1 MRKTYL
7 WAFCLVASLWCSN
20 GHAQTFETQY
30 ERSVHDLMTDV
41 QQRFGVRFKFDGKV
55 DTVGKRLPYADF
67 RVRPYSIEM
76 TLDNICKYFDWN
88 WWKQT
93 DKLYK
98 IKPYEYPRRH
108 EDEGRMMLDWLSTL
122 YNNKAEWEARRDT
135 LRREVRQRLELDAF
149 LDSCV
154 VVKDKKGRAERPV
167 TLSKVRRHDGYT
179 TQNICIELTP
189 GQHLFGTIY
198 APYGLKKKEKIINK
212 KLSESVAL
220 QSNQKVQSSKQDQDK
235 SKSSKFKV
243 QSSKKYA
250 LIVCPDGHWPMR
262 YRKDE
267 QQRLGTL
274 ARMGAVCVDFDL
286 YGWGESEQE
295 VGAEAH
301 HTSRAHVYQAAC
313 GYILLDWMLTHRKD
327 IDPERVG
334 VMGGSGGGTHT
345 VLLSLL
351 DDRVTASAP
360 VVHLA
365 SHFDGG
371 CPCESGK
378 PVQLSAG
385 GTCEA
390 ELAAVM
396 APKPM
401 LIVSDGGDWTSS
413 VPTLEYPYL
422 QRIYSFYDARDQVR
436 NVHLPNDRH
445 DFNEHKR
452 QAVYDFFIDVFDLD
466 RTMLD
471 EDKVTIEPDDDLKS
485 LYKTQR

>member
-1 MRKTYL
+1 MKKFL
-7 WAFCLVASLWCSN
+7 FFLCAFLPLVA
-20 GHAQTFETQY
+20 GAQTFETRY
-30 ERSVHDLMTDV
+30 ERSVNDLMKDV
-41 QQRFGVRFKFDGKV
+41 ARRFGVKFKFDSNV

-67 RVRPYSIEM
+67 RIRPYSLEM
-76 TLDNICKYFDWN
+76 TLDNICKYYDWN
-88 WWKQT
+88 WWKQSGN
-93 DKLYK
+93 LYK
-98 IKPYEYPRRH
+98 IKLYEYPRRH
-108 EDEGRMMLDWLSTL
+108 EQEGKMMLDYLSSL
-122 YNNKAEWEARRDT
+122 YNNKAQWEARRDS

-154 VVKDKKGRAERPV
+154 MKPAGKPAGTKERPV
-167 TLSKVRRHDGYT
+167 ILSKVRKHDGYT

-198 APYGLKKKEKIINK
+198 ASLKKGKH
-212 KLSESVAL
+212 
-220 QSNQKVQSSKQDQDK
+220 
-235 SKSSKFKV
+235 
-243 QSSKKYA
+243 A
-250 LIVCPDGHWPMR
+250 LIVCPDGHWPYR

-286 YGWGESEQE
+286 YGWGESEKE

-313 GYILLDWMLTHRKD
+313 GYILLDWMLKNRKD

-351 DDRVTASAP
+351 DERVTASAP

-378 PVQLSAG
+378 PVQLAAG

-413 VPTLEYPYL
+413 VPTLEFPYL
-422 QRIYSFYDARDQVR
+422 QRIYGFYDAKDKVR
-436 NVHLPNDRH
+436 NVHLPNERH
-445 DFNEHKR
+445 DFRENKR
-452 QAVYDFFIDVFDLD
+452 NAVYDFFIDVFGLD
-466 RTMLD
+466 RSMLD
-471 EDKVTIEPDDDLKS
+471 ESKIEIEPDEALKS
-485 LYKTQR
+485 LYK

>member
-1 MRKTYL
+1 MRTIL
-7 WAFCLVASLWCSN
+7 LTLLAAWSLQGYCQS
-20 GHAQTFETQY
+20 FENKF
-30 ERSVHDLMTDV
+30 ERPVSDLMKDV
-41 QQRFGVRFKFDGKV
+41 SQRFGVKFKFDSKV

-67 RVRPYSIEM
+67 RIRPYSIEQ

-88 WWKQT
+88 WWKQSGN
-93 DKLYK
+93 LYK

-108 EDEGRMMLDWLSTL
+108 EEEGRQMLNWLSSL
-122 YNNKAEWEARRDT
+122 YGNKAQWEARRDS
-135 LRREVRQRLELDAF
+135 LRKEVRQRLELDAF
-149 LDSCV
+149 LDSCTL
-154 VVKDKKGRAERPV
+154 KPL
-167 TLSKVRRHDGYT
+167 LSKVRKHDGYT

-198 APYGLKKKEKIINK
+198 ASMKKGKH
-212 KLSESVAL
+212 
-220 QSNQKVQSSKQDQDK
+220 
-235 SKSSKFKV
+235 
-243 QSSKKYA
+243 A
-250 LIVCPDGHWPMR
+250 LIICPDGHWPMR

-286 YGWGESEQE
+286 YGWGESEKE

-327 IDPERVG
+327 IDPERIG

-351 DDRVTASAP
+351 DERVTASAP

-390 ELAAVM
+390 ELAAAM

-401 LIVSDGGDWTSS
+401 LIVSDGGDWTAS
-413 VPTLEYPYL
+413 VPTLEFPYL
-422 QRIYSFYDARDQVR
+422 QRIYGFYRAQDKVR
-436 NVHLPNDRH
+436 NVHLPNERH
-445 DFNEHKR
+445 DFKENKR
-452 QAVYDFFIDVFDLD
+452 QAVYDFFIDVFGLD
-466 RTMLD
+466 RSMLD
-471 EDKVTIEPDDDLKS
+471 ESKVTIEPENDLKS
-485 LYKTQR
+485 LYK

>member
-1 MRKTYL
+1 MKRILLTL
-7 WAFCLVASLWCSN
+7 ILGTTLTATQ
-20 GHAQTFETQY
+20 AQTFENQFQ
-30 ERSVHDLMTDV
+30 RPVSDV
-41 QQRFGVRFKFDGKV
+41 MNDIAKRFGVKFKYNV
-55 DTVGKRLPYADF
+55 DTAGVMLPHADF
-67 RVRPYSIEM
+67 RIRPYSLEM
-76 TLDNICKYFDWN
+76 TLDNICKYFNWN
-88 WWKQT
+88 WWEQSGNT
-93 DKLYK
+93 YK

-108 EDEGRMMLDWLSTL
+108 TEEGKMMLDYLSSL
-122 YNNKAEWEARRDT
+122 YHNQKEWEMRRDS
-135 LRREVRQRLELDAF
+135 LRREVRQRLELDTF

-154 VVKDKKGRAERPV
+154 LGKPL
-167 TLSKVRRHDGYT
+167 LSKIRKHDGYT
-179 TQNICIELTP
+179 TQNICIEMTP

-198 APYGLKKKEKIINK
+198 ASTKKGKH
-212 KLSESVAL
+212 
-220 QSNQKVQSSKQDQDK
+220 
-235 SKSSKFKV
+235 
-243 QSSKKYA
+243 A
-250 LIVCPDGHWPMR
+250 LIVCPDGHWPFR

-286 YGWGESEQE
+286 YGWGESEKE

-313 GYILLDWMLTHRKD
+313 GYVLLDYLLKNRKD
-327 IDPERVG
+327 IDPQRVG
-334 VMGGSGGGTHT
+334 VCGGSGGGTHT

-351 DDRVTASAP
+351 DERVTASAP

-401 LIVSDGGDWTSS
+401 LIVSDGGDWTAS
-413 VPTLEYPYL
+413 VPEIEFPYL
-422 QRIYSFYDARDQVR
+422 QRIYGFYDAQGQVR
-436 NVHLPNDRH
+436 NVHLPKERH
-445 DFNEHKR
+445 DFGPNKR
-452 QAVYDFFIDVFDLD
+452 QAVYDFFIDVFALD
-466 RTMLD
+466 RSMLD
-471 EDKVTIEPDDDLKS
+471 EAKITIEDDDTLKS
-485 LYKTQR
+485 LYK

>member
-1 MRKTYL
+1 MRIIRIILIT
-7 WAFCLVASLWCSN
+7 FCVLSLHAS
-20 GHAQTFETQY
+20 AQTYETQY
-30 ERSVHDLMTDV
+30 RRPVSDV
-41 QQRFGVRFKFDGKV
+41 MKDVAQRFGVKFKFDKNV
-55 DTVGKRLPYADF
+55 DTAGVKLTYADF
-67 RVRPYSIEM
+67 RIRPYSLEM
-76 TLDNICKYFDWN
+76 TLDNICKHFDWN
-88 WWKQT
+88 WWKQSGN
-93 DKLYK
+93 LYK
-98 IKPYEYPRRH
+98 IKLYEYPRRH
-108 EDEGRMMLDWLSTL
+108 EDEGRMMLDYLSSL
-122 YNNKAEWEARRDT
+122 YNNKVEWELRRDS
-135 LRREVRQRLELDAF
+135 LRREVRQRLEIDAF

-154 VVKDKKGRAERPV
+154 LGKAQ
-167 TLSKVRRHDGYT
+167 LSKIRKHDGYT

-198 APYGLKKKEKIINK
+198 ASTKKGKH
-212 KLSESVAL
+212 
-220 QSNQKVQSSKQDQDK
+220 
-235 SKSSKFKV
+235 
-243 QSSKKYA
+243 A

-286 YGWGESEQE
+286 YGWGESEKE

-313 GYILLDWMLTHRKD
+313 GYVLLDYMLKNRKD
-327 IDPERVG
+327 IDPQRVG

-351 DDRVTASAP
+351 DERVTASAP

-378 PVQLSAG
+378 PVQLAGG
-385 GTCEA
+385 GTCEP
-390 ELAAVM
+390 ELAAIM

-413 VPTLEYPYL
+413 VPTLEFPFL
-422 QRIYSFYDARDQVR
+422 QRIYGFYDAKDKVR
-436 NVHLPNDRH
+436 NVHLPNERH
-445 DFNEHKR
+445 DFNENKR
-452 QAVYDFFIDVFDLD
+452 QAVYDFFIDVFGLD
-466 RTMLD
+466 RQMLD
-471 EDKVTIEPDDDLKS
+471 ESKITIEPDEMLKS
-485 LYKTQR
+485 LYK

>member
-1 MRKTYL
+1 MRK
-7 WAFCLVASLWCSN
+7 FFVAVLMTVSSVAM
-20 GHAQTFETQY
+20 AQTFETKY
-30 ERSVHDLMTDV
+30 ERPVHDVMQDV
-41 QQRFGVRFKFDGKV
+41 ARRFGVKFKFDKNV

-76 TLDNICKYFDWN
+76 TLDNICKHFDWN
-88 WWKQT
+88 WWKQSGN
-93 DKLYK
+93 LYK
-98 IKPYEYPRRH
+98 IKLYEYPRRH
-108 EDEGRMMLDWLSTL
+108 EQEGKMMLDYLSTL
-122 YNNKAEWEARRDT
+122 YHNKAEWEARRDS

-154 VVKDKKGRAERPV
+154 LTKDKKGNSQRPV
-167 TLSKVRRHDGYT
+167 VLSKLRKHDGYT

-198 APYGLKKKEKIINK
+198 ASTKKGKH
-212 KLSESVAL
+212 
-220 QSNQKVQSSKQDQDK
+220 
-235 SKSSKFKV
+235 
-243 QSSKKYA
+243 A

-286 YGWGESEQE
+286 YGWGESEKE

-301 HTSRAHVYQAAC
+301 HSSRAHVYQAAC
-313 GYILLDWMLTHRKD
+313 GYILLDYMLKNRKD
-327 IDPERVG
+327 IDTQRVG

-351 DDRVTASAP
+351 DERVTASAP

-378 PVQLSAG
+378 PVQLAAG
-385 GTCEA
+385 GTCEP

-422 QRIYSFYDARDQVR
+422 QRIYGFYDAKDKVR
-436 NVHLPNDRH
+436 NVHLPNERH
-445 DFNEHKR
+445 DFRENKR
-452 QAVYDFFIDVFDLD
+452 QAVYDFFIDVFGLD
-466 RTMLD
+466 RSMLD
-471 EDKVTIEPDDDLKS
+471 ESKIEIEPDEALKS
-485 LYKTQR
+485 LYK

>member
-1 MRKTYL
+1 MKRIL
-7 WAFCLVASLWCSN
+7 IFLCAILPSVV
-20 GHAQTFETQY
+20 GAQTFETRY
-30 ERSVHDLMTDV
+30 ERSVHDLMEDV
-41 QQRFGVRFKFDGKV
+41 ARRFDVRFKFDANV
-55 DTVGKRLPYADF
+55 DTVGKQLPYADF
-67 RVRPYSIEM
+67 RVRPYSLEM
-76 TLDNICKYFDWN
+76 TLDNICKYYDWN
-88 WWKQT
+88 WWKQSGN
-93 DKLYK
+93 LYK
-98 IKPYEYPRRH
+98 IKLYEYPRRH
-108 EDEGRMMLDWLSTL
+108 EAEGKMMLDWLSSL
-122 YNNKAEWEARRDT
+122 YHNKEQWEARRDS

-154 VVKDKKGRAERPV
+154 TVPDGSPSGKRPV
-167 TLSKVRRHDGYT
+167 ILSKIRKHDGYT

-198 APYGLKKKEKIINK
+198 ASTKKGKH
-212 KLSESVAL
+212 
-220 QSNQKVQSSKQDQDK
+220 
-235 SKSSKFKV
+235 
-243 QSSKKYA
+243 A
-250 LIVCPDGHWPMR
+250 LIVCPDGHWPYR

-286 YGWGESEQE
+286 YGWGESEKE
-295 VGAEAH
+295 VGEAAH

-313 GYILLDWMLTHRKD
+313 GYILLDWMLKNRKD

-351 DDRVTASAP
+351 DERVTASAP

-378 PVQLSAG
+378 PVQLAAG
-385 GTCEA
+385 GTCEP
-390 ELAAVM
+390 ELAAIM

-413 VPTLEYPYL
+413 VPTLEFPYL
-422 QRIYSFYDARDQVR
+422 QRIYGFYGAQDKVR
-436 NVHLPNDRH
+436 NVHLPNERH
-445 DFNEHKR
+445 DFRENKR
-452 QAVYDFFIDVFDLD
+452 KAVYDFFIDVFGLD

-471 EDKVTIEPDDDLKS
+471 ESKIEIEPEETLKS
-485 LYKTQR
+485 LYK

>member
-1 MRKTYL
+1 MRRAVGILFLTSYL
-7 WAFCLVASLWCSN
+7 LPLTSQAQIYENQFRRPVSDVMRDVAK
-20 GHAQTFETQY
+20 
-30 ERSVHDLMTDV
+30 
-41 QQRFGVRFKFDGKV
+41 RFDVRFKFDANV
-55 DTVGKRLPYADF
+55 DTAGVILTYADF
-67 RVRPYSIEM
+67 RIRPYSLEQ
-76 TLDNICKYFDWN
+76 TLDNICKHFDWN
-88 WWKQT
+88 WWKQSGN
-93 DKLYK
+93 LYK
-98 IKPYEYPRRH
+98 IKRYEYPRRH
-108 EDEGRMMLDWLSTL
+108 EDEGRQMLDYLSSL
-122 YNNKAEWEARRDT
+122 YNNKVEWEARRDS

-154 VVKDKKGRAERPV
+154 LVKNKKGQMERPV
-167 TLSKVRRHDGYT
+167 ILSKIRKHDGYT

-198 APYGLKKKEKIINK
+198 AP
-212 KLSESVAL
+212 STR
-220 QSNQKVQSSKQDQDK
+220 SSRRH
-235 SKSSKFKV
+235 
-243 QSSKKYA
+243 A
-250 LIVCPDGHWPMR
+250 LIICPDGHWPMR

-286 YGWGESEQE
+286 YGWGESEKE

-313 GYILLDWMLTHRKD
+313 GYILLDWMLTHRQD
-327 IDPERVG
+327 IDTKRVG

-385 GTCEA
+385 GTCEP

-413 VPTLEYPYL
+413 VPTLEFPYL
-422 QRIYSFYDARDQVR
+422 QRVYGFYGAKDQVR
-436 NVHLPNDRH
+436 NVHFPNERH
-445 DFNEHKR
+445 DFGKNKR
-452 QAVYDFFIDVFDLD
+452 NAVYDFFIDVFGLD

-471 EDKVTIEPDDDLKS
+471 ESKIEIEPDEQLKS
-485 LYKTQR
+485 LYK

>member
-1 MRKTYL
+1 MLSMRKIFMTTVML
-7 WAFCLVASLWCSN
+7 LTLGAT
-20 GHAQTFETQY
+20 AQTYENQY
-30 ERSVHDLMTDV
+30 RRPVSDV
-41 QQRFGVRFKFDGKV
+41 MRDVAKRFDVRFKFDANV
-55 DTVGKRLPYADF
+55 DTAGVILTYADF
-67 RVRPYSIEM
+67 RIRPYSLEQ
-76 TLDNICKYFDWN
+76 TLDNICKHFDWN
-88 WWKQT
+88 WWKQS
-93 DKLYK
+93 DNLYK
-98 IKPYEYPRRH
+98 IKRYEYPRRH
-108 EDEGRMMLDWLSTL
+108 EDEGRQMLDYLSSL
-122 YNNKAEWEARRDT
+122 YNNKVEWESRRDS

-154 VVKDKKGRAERPV
+154 LVKNKNGQMERPV
-167 TLSKVRRHDGYT
+167 ILSKIRKHDGYT

-198 APYGLKKKEKIINK
+198 TPSSRSSLKH
-212 KLSESVAL
+212 
-220 QSNQKVQSSKQDQDK
+220 
-235 SKSSKFKV
+235 
-243 QSSKKYA
+243 A
-250 LIVCPDGHWPMR
+250 LIICPDGHWPMR

-286 YGWGESEQE
+286 YGWGESEKE

-313 GYILLDWMLTHRKD
+313 GYVLLDWMLRNRKD

-351 DDRVTASAP
+351 DERVKASAP

-378 PVQLSAG
+378 PVQLAAG
-385 GTCEA
+385 GTCEP

-413 VPTLEYPYL
+413 VPTLEFPYL
-422 QRIYSFYDARDQVR
+422 QRIYGFYGAQDQVR
-436 NVHLPNDRH
+436 NIHLPNERH
-445 DFNEHKR
+445 DFGKNKR
-452 QAVYDFFIDVFDLD
+452 NAVYDFFIDVFHLD

-471 EDKVTIEPDDDLKS
+471 ESKIEIEPDEQLKS
-485 LYKTQR
+485 LYK

>member
-1 MRKTYL
+1 MRIIRIILIT
-7 WAFCLVASLWCSN
+7 FCVFSLNAS
-20 GHAQTFETQY
+20 AQTYETQY
-30 ERSVHDLMTDV
+30 RRPVSDV
-41 QQRFGVRFKFDGKV
+41 MKDVAQRFGVKFKFDKNV
-55 DTVGKRLPYADF
+55 DTAGVKLTYADF
-67 RVRPYSIEM
+67 RVRPYSLEM
-76 TLDNICKYFDWN
+76 TLDNICKHFDWN
-88 WWKQT
+88 WWKQSGN
-93 DKLYK
+93 LYK
-98 IKPYEYPRRH
+98 IKLYEYPRRH
-108 EDEGRMMLDWLSTL
+108 EDEGRMMLDYLSSL
-122 YNNKAEWEARRDT
+122 YNNKVEWELRRDS

-154 VVKDKKGRAERPV
+154 LGKPL
-167 TLSKVRRHDGYT
+167 LSKIRKHDGYT

-198 APYGLKKKEKIINK
+198 ASTKKGKH
-212 KLSESVAL
+212 
-220 QSNQKVQSSKQDQDK
+220 
-235 SKSSKFKV
+235 
-243 QSSKKYA
+243 A

-286 YGWGESEQE
+286 YGWGESEKE

-313 GYILLDWMLTHRKD
+313 GYVLLDYMLKSRKD

-351 DDRVTASAP
+351 DERVTASAP

-378 PVQLSAG
+378 PVQLAGG
-385 GTCEA
+385 GTCEP
-390 ELAAVM
+390 ELAAIM

-401 LIVSDGGDWTSS
+401 LVVSDGGDWTSS
-413 VPTLEYPYL
+413 VPTLEFPFL
-422 QRIYSFYDARDQVR
+422 QRIYGFYDAKDKVR
-436 NVHLPNDRH
+436 NVHLPNERH
-445 DFNEHKR
+445 DFKENKR
-452 QAVYDFFIDVFDLD
+452 QAVYDFFIDVFGLD
-466 RTMLD
+466 RQMLD
-471 EDKVTIEPDDDLKS
+471 ESKITIEPDEMLKS
-485 LYKTQR
+485 LYK

>member
-1 MRKTYL
+1 MRILVMSFLLAVITTASRGQTY
-7 WAFCLVASLWCSN
+7 
-20 GHAQTFETQY
+20 ETRF
-30 ERSVHDLMTDV
+30 ERSVHDLMEDV
-41 QQRFGVRFKFDGKV
+41 ARRFDVRFKFDGNV
-55 DTVGKRLPYADF
+55 DTVGKRMPYADF
-67 RVRPYSIEM
+67 RVRPYSLEM
-76 TLDNICKYFDWN
+76 TLDNICKYYDWN
-88 WWKQT
+88 WWKQSGN
-93 DKLYK
+93 LYK
-98 IKPYEYPRRH
+98 IKRYEYPRRH
-108 EDEGRMMLDWLSTL
+108 EQEGKLMLDYLSTL
-122 YNNKAEWEARRDT
+122 YHNKAEWEARRDT

-154 VVKDKKGRAERPV
+154 TVRP
-167 TLSKVRRHDGYT
+167 TILSKVRKHEGYT

-198 APYGLKKKEKIINK
+198 ASTKKGKH
-212 KLSESVAL
+212 
-220 QSNQKVQSSKQDQDK
+220 
-235 SKSSKFKV
+235 
-243 QSSKKYA
+243 A
-250 LIVCPDGHWPMR
+250 LIICPDGHWPYR

-286 YGWGESEQE
+286 YGWGESERE
-295 VGAEAH
+295 VGQEAH

-313 GYILLDWMLTHRKD
+313 GYILLDWMLANRKD
-327 IDPERVG
+327 IDQERVG

-385 GTCEA
+385 GTCEP

-413 VPTLEYPYL
+413 VPTLEYPFL
-422 QRIYSFYDARDQVR
+422 QRIYDFYGARHQVR
-436 NVHLPNDRH
+436 NVHLPNERH
-445 DFNEHKR
+445 DFRENKR
-452 QAVYDFFIDVFDLD
+452 QAVYDFFIDVFGLD
-466 RTMLD
+466 RSMLD
-471 EDKVTIEPDDDLKS
+471 ESKVEIESDDALKS
-485 LYKTQR
+485 LYK

>member
-1 MRKTYL
+1 MRNYL
-7 WAFCLVASLWCSN
+7 FAALLAASSVAT
-20 GHAQTFETQY
+20 AQTFENHY
-30 ERSVHDLMTDV
+30 ERPVYNLMQDV
-41 QQRFGVRFKFDGKV
+41 AQRFGVRFKFDGNV
-55 DTVGKRLPYADF
+55 DTIGKRLPYADF
-67 RVRPYSIEM
+67 RVRPYSLET

-88 WWKQT
+88 WWKQSGN
-93 DKLYK
+93 LYK
-98 IKPYEYPRRH
+98 IKRYEYPRRH
-108 EDEGRMMLDWLSTL
+108 EQEGRLMLDYLSSL
-122 YNNKAEWEARRDT
+122 YADKAQWEARRDT

-154 VVKDKKGRAERPV
+154 LGKPL
-167 TLSKVRRHDGYT
+167 LSKVRKHDGYT

-198 APYGLKKKEKIINK
+198 ASTKKG
-212 KLSESVAL
+212 
-220 QSNQKVQSSKQDQDK
+220 QH
-235 SKSSKFKV
+235 
-243 QSSKKYA
+243 A

-286 YGWGESEQE
+286 YGWGESERE

-313 GYILLDWMLTHRKD
+313 GYILLDYMLKNRKD
-327 IDPERVG
+327 IDPARVG

-378 PVQLSAG
+378 PVQLAAG
-385 GTCEA
+385 GTCEP

-422 QRIYSFYDARDQVR
+422 QRIYGFYGATDKVR
-436 NVHLPNDRH
+436 NVHLPSERH
-445 DFNEHKR
+445 DFGKNKR
-452 QAVYDFFIDVFDLD
+452 QAVYDFFIDVFHLD
-466 RTMLD
+466 PSMLD
-471 EDKVTIEPDDDLKS
+471 ESKVQIEPDEALKS
-485 LYKTQR
+485 LYK

>member
-1 MRKTYL
+1 M
-7 WAFCLVASLWCSN
+7 
-20 GHAQTFETQY
+20 Q
-30 ERSVHDLMTDV
+30 DV
-41 QQRFGVRFKFDGKV
+41 SQRFGVRFKYNV

-67 RVRPYSIEM
+67 RVRPYSIEQ

-88 WWKQT
+88 WWKQSGNV
-93 DKLYK
+93 YK

-108 EDEGRMMLDWLSTL
+108 EEEGKQMLDWLSSL
-122 YNNKAEWEARRDT
+122 YSNKAQWEARRDS
-135 LRREVRQRLELDAF
+135 LRKEVRQRLELDKF

-154 VVKDKKGRAERPV
+154 LGKAL
-167 TLSKVRRHDGYT
+167 LSKIRKHDGYT

-198 APYGLKKKEKIINK
+198 ASTMKGKH
-212 KLSESVAL
+212 
-220 QSNQKVQSSKQDQDK
+220 
-235 SKSSKFKV
+235 
-243 QSSKKYA
+243 A
-250 LIVCPDGHWPMR
+250 LIVCPDGHWPYR

-267 QQRLGTL
+267 QQRLGSL

-286 YGWGESEQE
+286 YGWGESEKE

-313 GYILLDWMLTHRKD
+313 GYVLLDWMLKNRKD

-351 DDRVTASAP
+351 DERVTASAP

-385 GTCEA
+385 GTCEP

-413 VPTLEYPYL
+413 VPTLEFPYL
-422 QRIYSFYDARDQVR
+422 QRIYAFYDAKDKVR
-436 NVHLPNDRH
+436 NVHLPNERH
-445 DFNEHKR
+445 DFGKNKR
-452 QAVYDFFIDVFDLD
+452 QAVYNFFIEVFGLD
-466 RTMLD
+466 RSMLD
-471 EDKVTIEPDDDLKS
+471 ESKIEIEPDETLKS
-485 LYKTQR
+485 LYK

>member
-1 MRKTYL
+1 MRKRLLT
-7 WAFCLVASLWCSN
+7 AAILVATAMAAT
-20 GHAQTFETQY
+20 AQSYETRY
-30 ERSVHDLMTDV
+30 ERPVHDVMNDV
-41 QQRFGVRFKFDGKV
+41 ARRFGVRFKFDGNV
-55 DTVGKRLPYADF
+55 DTVGKRLTYADF
-67 RVRPYSIEM
+67 RVRPYSLEM
-76 TLDNICKYFDWN
+76 TLDNICKHFDWN
-88 WWKQT
+88 WWKQSGN
-93 DKLYK
+93 LYK
-98 IKPYEYPRRH
+98 IKLYEYPRRH
-108 EDEGRMMLDWLSTL
+108 EQEGKMMLDYLSSL
-122 YNNKAEWEARRDT
+122 YHNKAEWEARRDT

-154 VVKDKKGRAERPV
+154 LLKDKRGNIVRDKQGRPERPV
-167 TLSKVRRHDGYT
+167 TLSKVRKHDGYT

-198 APYGLKKKEKIINK
+198 ASTKKGKH
-212 KLSESVAL
+212 
-220 QSNQKVQSSKQDQDK
+220 
-235 SKSSKFKV
+235 
-243 QSSKKYA
+243 A

-286 YGWGESEQE
+286 YGWGESAQE

-313 GYILLDWMLTHRKD
+313 GYILLDWMLSHRND
-327 IDPERVG
+327 IDTQRVG

-351 DDRVTASAP
+351 DERVTASAP

-378 PVQLSAG
+378 PVQLSGG
-385 GTCEA
+385 GTCEP

-413 VPTLEYPYL
+413 VPTLEFPFL
-422 QRIYSFYDARDQVR
+422 QRIYAFYNAKDRVR
-436 NVHLPNDRH
+436 NVHLPNERH
-445 DFNEHKR
+445 DFKENKR
-452 QAVYDFFIDVFDLD
+452 QAVYDFFIDVFALD
-466 RTMLD
+466 RAMLD
-471 EDKVTIEPDDDLKS
+471 ESKIEIEPDEALKS
-485 LYKTQR
+485 LYK

>member
-1 MRKTYL
+1 MRTLLIAALMAIAPIAK
-7 WAFCLVASLWCSN
+7 
-20 GHAQTFETQY
+20 AQTFETRY
-30 ERSVHDLMTDV
+30 ERPVHNLMQDV
-41 QQRFGVRFKFDGKV
+41 AQRFGVKFKFDGNV
-55 DTVGKRLPYADF
+55 DTVGKLLPYADF
-67 RVRPYSIEM
+67 RVRPYSLET

-88 WWKQT
+88 WWKQSGN
-93 DKLYK
+93 LYK
-98 IKPYEYPRRH
+98 IKRYEYPRRH
-108 EDEGRMMLDWLSTL
+108 EQEGKLMLDYLSTL
-122 YNNKAEWEARRDT
+122 YHNKAEWEARRDS

-154 VVKDKKGRAERPV
+154 LTKDKKGNSQRPV
-167 TLSKVRRHDGYT
+167 VLSKLRKHDGYT

-198 APYGLKKKEKIINK
+198 ASTMKGKH
-212 KLSESVAL
+212 
-220 QSNQKVQSSKQDQDK
+220 
-235 SKSSKFKV
+235 
-243 QSSKKYA
+243 A

-286 YGWGESEQE
+286 YGWGESEKE

-301 HTSRAHVYQAAC
+301 HSSRAHVYQAAC
-313 GYILLDWMLTHRKD
+313 GYILLDYMLKNRKD
-327 IDPERVG
+327 IDTTRVG

-351 DDRVTASAP
+351 DERVTASAP

-385 GTCEA
+385 GTCEP

-413 VPTLEYPYL
+413 VPTIEFPYL
-422 QRIYSFYDARDQVR
+422 QYVYSFYGAADKVR
-436 NVHLPNDRH
+436 NVHLPKERH
-445 DFNEHKR
+445 DFGKNKR
-452 QAVYDFFIDVFDLD
+452 QAVYSFFIDVFGLD
-466 RTMLD
+466 ATMLD
-471 EDKVTIEPDDDLKS
+471 ESKIKIEPDDALKS
-485 LYKTQR
+485 LYK

>member
-1 MRKTYL
+1 MRIIRIILIT
-7 WAFCLVASLWCSN
+7 FCVLSLHAS
-20 GHAQTFETQY
+20 AQTYETQY
-30 ERSVHDLMTDV
+30 RRPVSDV
-41 QQRFGVRFKFDGKV
+41 MKDVAQRFGVKFKFDKNV
-55 DTVGKRLPYADF
+55 DTVGVKLTYADF
-67 RVRPYSIEM
+67 RIRPYSLEM
-76 TLDNICKYFDWN
+76 TLDNICKHFDWN
-88 WWKQT
+88 WWKQSGN
-93 DKLYK
+93 LYK
-98 IKPYEYPRRH
+98 IKLYEYPRRH
-108 EDEGRMMLDWLSTL
+108 EDEGRMMLDYLSSL
-122 YNNKAEWEARRDT
+122 YNNKVEWESRRDS

-154 VVKDKKGRAERPV
+154 LGKAQ
-167 TLSKVRRHDGYT
+167 LSKIRKHDGYT

-198 APYGLKKKEKIINK
+198 ASTKKGKH
-212 KLSESVAL
+212 
-220 QSNQKVQSSKQDQDK
+220 
-235 SKSSKFKV
+235 
-243 QSSKKYA
+243 A

-286 YGWGESEQE
+286 YGWGESEKE

-313 GYILLDWMLTHRKD
+313 GYVLLDYMLKNRKD

-351 DDRVTASAP
+351 DERVTASAP

-378 PVQLSAG
+378 PVQLAGG
-385 GTCEA
+385 GTCEP
-390 ELAAVM
+390 ELAAIM

-401 LIVSDGGDWTSS
+401 LIVSDDGDWTSS
-413 VPTLEYPYL
+413 VPTLEFPFL
-422 QRIYSFYDARDQVR
+422 QRIYGFYDAKDKVR
-436 NVHLPNDRH
+436 NVHLPNERH
-445 DFNEHKR
+445 DFNENKR
-452 QAVYDFFIDVFDLD
+452 QAVYDFFIDVFGLD
-466 RTMLD
+466 RQMLD
-471 EDKVTIEPDDDLKS
+471 ESKITIEPDEMLKS
-485 LYKTQR
+485 LYK

>member
-1 MRKTYL
+1 MRK
-7 WAFCLVASLWCSN
+7 FFVAVLMTVSSVAL
-20 GHAQTFETQY
+20 AQTFETKY
-30 ERSVHDLMTDV
+30 ERPVHDVMQDV
-41 QQRFGVRFKFDGKV
+41 ARRFGVKFKFDKNV

-76 TLDNICKYFDWN
+76 TLDNICKHFDWN
-88 WWKQT
+88 WWKQSGN
-93 DKLYK
+93 LYK
-98 IKPYEYPRRH
+98 IKLYEYPRRH
-108 EDEGRMMLDWLSTL
+108 EQEGKMMLDYLSSL
-122 YNNKAEWEARRDT
+122 YHNKAEWEARRDS

-154 VVKDKKGRAERPV
+154 LTKDKKGNSQRPV
-167 TLSKVRRHDGYT
+167 VLSKLRKHDGYT

-198 APYGLKKKEKIINK
+198 ASTMKGKH
-212 KLSESVAL
+212 
-220 QSNQKVQSSKQDQDK
+220 
-235 SKSSKFKV
+235 
-243 QSSKKYA
+243 A

-286 YGWGESEQE
+286 YGWGESEKE
-295 VGAEAH
+295 VGADAH
-301 HTSRAHVYQAAC
+301 HSSRAHVYQAAC
-313 GYILLDWMLTHRKD
+313 GYILLDYMLKNRKD
-327 IDPERVG
+327 IDTTRVG

-345 VLLSLL
+345 VMLSLL
-351 DDRVTASAP
+351 DERVTASAP

-378 PVQLSAG
+378 PVQLAAG
-385 GTCEA
+385 GTCEP
-390 ELAAVM
+390 ELAAVV

-413 VPTLEYPYL
+413 VPTLEFPYL
-422 QRIYSFYDARDQVR
+422 QRIYSFYDAKDKVR
-436 NVHLPNDRH
+436 NVHLPNERH
-445 DFNEHKR
+445 DFNKNKR
-452 QAVYDFFIDVFDLD
+452 QAVYDFFIDVFRLD
-466 RTMLD
+466 RSMLD
-471 EDKVTIEPDDDLKS
+471 ESKIDIEPDEALKS
-485 LYKTQR
+485 LYK

>member
-1 MRKTYL
+1 MRKIFMTAV
-7 WAFCLVASLWCSN
+7 AFLSMGVS
-20 GHAQTFETQY
+20 AQTYETHF
-30 ERSVHDLMTDV
+30 ERSVSDVMTDI
-41 QQRFGVRFKFDGKV
+41 QQRFGVKFKYNV
-55 DTVGKRLPYADF
+55 DTVGQRLPYADF
-67 RVRPYSIEM
+67 RIRPYSIEQ

-88 WWKQT
+88 WWKQSGN
-93 DKLYK
+93 LYK

-108 EDEGRMMLDWLSTL
+108 EEDGRQMLDYLSTL
-122 YNNKAEWEARRDT
+122 YHNKEQWEARRDS
-135 LRREVRQRLELDAF
+135 LRHEVRQRLELDAF

-154 VVKDKKGRAERPV
+154 LGKPL
-167 TLSKVRRHDGYT
+167 LSKIRKHDGYT

-189 GQHLFGTIY
+189 EQHLFGTIY
-198 APYGLKKKEKIINK
+198 ASTKKGKH
-212 KLSESVAL
+212 
-220 QSNQKVQSSKQDQDK
+220 
-235 SKSSKFKV
+235 
-243 QSSKKYA
+243 A

-286 YGWGESEQE
+286 YGWGESEKE

-313 GYILLDWMLTHRKD
+313 GYILLDWMLKNRKD
-327 IDPERVG
+327 IDPERIG

-351 DDRVTASAP
+351 DERVTASAP

-378 PVQLSAG
+378 PVQLAAG
-385 GTCEA
+385 GTCEP

-413 VPTLEYPYL
+413 VPTLEFPYL
-422 QRIYSFYDARDQVR
+422 QRIYSFYGAKDKVR
-436 NVHLPNDRH
+436 NVHLPNERH
-445 DFNEHKR
+445 DFNENKR
-452 QAVYDFFIDVFDLD
+452 QAVYDFFIDVFGLD

-471 EDKVTIEPDDDLKS
+471 ESKITIEPDNDLKS
-485 LYKTQR
+485 LYK

>member
-1 MRKTYL
+1 MRKL
-7 WAFCLVASLWCSN
+7 LLFLCAGLPLMGF
-20 GHAQTFETQY
+20 AQTYETQF
-30 ERSVHDLMTDV
+30 ERPVSEVMQDV
-41 QQRFGVRFKFDGKV
+41 QKRFGVKFKYNV

-88 WWKQT
+88 WWKQS

-108 EDEGRMMLDWLSTL
+108 EAEGKMMLDYLSGL
-122 YNNKAEWEARRDT
+122 YHNKAQWEARRDS
-135 LRREVRQRLELDAF
+135 LRKEVRQRLELDAF
-149 LDSCV
+149 LDSCTL
-154 VVKDKKGRAERPV
+154 KPL
-167 TLSKVRRHDGYT
+167 LSKVRKHDGYT

-198 APYGLKKKEKIINK
+198 ASTKKGKH
-212 KLSESVAL
+212 
-220 QSNQKVQSSKQDQDK
+220 
-235 SKSSKFKV
+235 
-243 QSSKKYA
+243 A
-250 LIVCPDGHWPMR
+250 LIVCPDGHWPYR

-286 YGWGESEQE
+286 YGWGESEKE

-301 HTSRAHVYQAAC
+301 HTARAHVYQAAC
-313 GYILLDWMLTHRKD
+313 GYVLLDYMLKNRKD

-351 DDRVTASAP
+351 DERVTASAP

-385 GTCEA
+385 GTCEP

-413 VPTLEYPYL
+413 VPTLEFPYL
-422 QRIYSFYDARDQVR
+422 QRIYSFYDAKDKVR
-436 NVHLPNDRH
+436 NVHLPNERH
-445 DFNEHKR
+445 DFKENKR
-452 QAVYDFFIDVFDLD
+452 QAVYDFFIDVFGLD
-466 RTMLD
+466 RTKLD
-471 EDKVTIEPDDDLKS
+471 ESKIEIEPEETLKS
-485 LYKTQR
+485 LYK